1 MSGAYEVSPLDYVH
15 CDDALLVIDKPAGLL
30 AVPGR
35 GPDKQDCVAAR
46 VQADFPDALVVH
58 RLDMA
63 TSGLLL
69 MARGAAVQR
78 ALNLGFEQRQVGKRY
93 VALVAGKLAASS
105 GEIALPLLPDL
116 ADRPRQ
122 VVDRG
127 RGRAALTRYRQLG
140 YEPAI
145 DATRVELL
153 PLTGRT
159 HQLRVHMQALGHPI
173 LGDTLYAPDPSRAPR
188 LMLHA
193 ATLAIVHPLRR
204 TGVVFESAVPF

>member
-1 MSGAYEVSPLDYVH
+1 MNPIRPLYHDE
-15 CDDALLVIDKPAGLL
+15 ALLVLEKPAGLL

-35 GPDKQDCVAAR
+35 GPDKQDCLSAR
-46 VQADFPDALVVH
+46 VQAVFPEARVVH

-63 TSGLLL
+63 TSGLML
-69 MARGAAVQR
+69 MAHSLDAQR
-78 ALNLGFEQRQVGKRY
+78 KLNLEFELRRVGKRY
-93 VALVAGKLAASS
+93 VALVAGRLAAAS

-122 VVDRG
+122 IVDSARG
-127 RGRAALTRYRQLG
+127 RTALTRYLRLG
-140 YEPAI
+140 YEPAL
-145 DATRVELL
+145 DATRVELT

-173 LGDTLYAPDPSRAPR
+173 LGDSLYAPDPLRAPR

-193 ATLAIVHPLRR
+193 AMLAIVHPVRR
-204 TGVVFESAVPF
+204 TALVFESAVPF